1 MVARFCAQSVL
12 CWFASPLAN
21 RAGSFNHLVCAQQE
35 RLADVQAEHL
45 GGREIEDQ
53 IELSRLLDWNIR
65 RLLAFQDFVDE
76 IGRAPISAG
85 EILLT
90 L

>member
-35 RLADVQAEHL
+35 RLA
-45 GGREIEDQ
+45 G
-53 IELSRLLDWNIR
+53 LSRLLDWNIR

-76 IGRAPISAG
+76 IGRAPIGAG
-85 EILLT
+85 
-90 L
+90 

>member
-1 MVARFCAQSVL
+1 MFRPS
-12 CWFASPLAN
+12 
-21 RAGSFNHLVCAQQE
+21 
-35 RLADVQAEHL
+35 L

-76 IGRAPISAG
+76 IGRAPIGAG
-85 EILLT
+85 
-90 L
+90 

>member
-21 RAGSFNHLVCAQQE
+21 RAGSFNHLVGAQQE
-35 RLADVQAEHL
+35 RLADVQAEH
-45 GGREIEDQ
+45 EIEDQ
-53 IELSRLLDWNIR
+53 IELGRLLDWNIR

-76 IGRAPISAG
+76 IGRAPIGAG
-85 EILLT
+85 
-90 L
+90 

>member
-1 MVARFCAQSVL
+1 LLVRV
-12 CWFASPLAN
+12 PLAN

-35 RLADVQAEHL
+35 RLADVQAEH
-45 GGREIEDQ
+45 EIEDQ

-76 IGRAPISAG
+76 IGRAPIGAG
-85 EILLT
+85 ALT